1 MGGKRTWV
9 SLTGGLGNQLFQYA
23 AANSINSDHITLV
36 SRFGMPRTTDGKP
49 DLLFYKMP
57 EHVMYEDKSNDPI
70 FFRKV
75 VGYILRVGIKSK
87 KFERIK
93 AVKDLINLSARLL
106 ISMRLGAWL
115 TINVGR
121 DVGFSQIDTKSRKI
135 LLIGYFQTFQFMEIP
150 NVARALQELELRAKP
165 AILLEHEILAR
176 EEIPLVVHVR
186 LGDYR
191 LEQNFGMLSEN
202 YYKNVEELWALG
214 KFKKIWLFSDEPE
227 VALSRIPNNLRNQV
241 RIIRDEK
248 ETSATTLELMRL
260 GAGYLIANSSLS
272 WWGAMLSRND
282 NPVVV
287 APTPWFRSMAEPK
300 QLVPE
305 QWIRRD
311 GFDSSNEGL

>member
-1 MGGKRTWV
+1 MGGKQTWV

-23 AANSINSDHITLV
+23 AANSTNSDHITLV
-36 SRFGMPRTTDGKP
+36 SRFGMPRTTDGKA
-49 DLLFYKMP
+49 DLVYYKMP
-57 EHVMYEDKSNDPI
+57 PNVKHEEKSNDPI

-75 VGYILRVGIKSK
+75 VGYILRAGINPKR
-87 KFERIK
+87 FEQIK
-93 AVKDLINLSARLL
+93 VIKNVINLSARLL
-106 ISMRLGAWL
+106 ISLRLGTWL
-115 TINVGR
+115 ALSVGR
-121 DVGFSQIDTKSRKI
+121 DVGFSEITPKSRKI
-135 LLIGYFQTFQFMEIP
+135 MLIGYFQTFKFMEFP
-150 NVARALQELELRAKP
+150 NVARALQELELRVKP
-165 AILLEHEILAR
+165 TILLEHEILAR
-176 EEIPLVVHVR
+176 EEVPLVVHVR

-191 LEQNFGMLSEN
+191 LEQKFGMLSEN

-227 VALSRIPNNLRNQV
+227 VAFSRIPNNLSNQV
-241 RIIRDEK
+241 RIIRDEN

-311 GFDSSNEGL
+311 GFDSSDEGL